1 MSVGKSITL
10 LTLLLSVSAA
20 PLVAADVAGGLVA
33 GAALPPTICD
43 LSNVRAAVADANA
56 LVDKGDL
63 AAART
68 SLKDLDKFWDGA
80 VASSSPQTVT
90 RWRVIDR
97 AIDRGLDRASWL
109 FDHIGQMRPWATK
122 RSWISSLSSIRCAE
136 KIKRTPMEDAYDRRR
151 LLALWPSNHYHRC
164 LGMILTYRRYQ
175 RTFNSVLTLA
185 SLNVEIVVSS

>member
-1 MSVGKSITL
+1 MPVRKSITL

-20 PLVAADVAGGLVA
+20 PFVAADVAGGFVA

-90 RWRVIDR
+90 RWRVIDK
-97 AIDRGLDRASWL
+97 AIDRGLDRA
-109 FDHIGQMRPWATK
+109 
-122 RSWISSLSSIRCAE
+122 
-136 KIKRTPMEDAYDRRR
+136 
-151 LLALWPSNHYHRC
+151 LLALRPHWPNAAM
-164 LGMILTYRRYQ
+164 GDKA
-175 RTFNSVLTLA
+175 LA
-185 SLNVEIVVSS
+185 DLVAVVDQVRGKNQADADGGRL

>member
-122 RSWISSLSSIRCAE
+122 RSRISSPSSIR
-136 KIKRTPMEDAYDRRR
+136 
-151 LLALWPSNHYHRC
+151 
-164 LGMILTYRRYQ
+164 
-175 RTFNSVLTLA
+175 
-185 SLNVEIVVSS
+185 

>member
-1 MSVGKSITL
+1 MPVRKSITL

-20 PLVAADVAGGLVA
+20 PFVAADVAGGFVA

-43 LSNVRAAVADANA
+43 LSNVRATSPPREPASRILINSGTAPWP
-56 LVDKGDL
+56 
-63 AAART
+63 ARRRRP
-68 SLKDLDKFWDGA
+68 SRVG
-80 VASSSPQTVT
+80 ASSTGRSTAGS
-90 RWRVIDR
+90 I
-97 AIDRGLDRASWL
+97 ALSWL

-122 RSWISSLSSIRCAE
+122 RSRISSLSSIRCAE

-185 SLNVEIVVSS
+185 SLSVEIVVSS